1 MAVNTWY
8 PKTNMPVGQNGLAA
22 FAVDGKGYA
31 VGGIQGDYKD
41 CQEYDPDTNAWTAKT
56 DMPVGQNYLAAFAI
70 DGKGYAVGGNVGT
83 KKNCQEYVAVVTTV
97 SGTLKDTTGTLVG
110 AGETVYA
117 VAKWGYPQFFTDDTD
132 ASGEFSI
139 DIDGAADDTDED
151 KIAVFC
157 WPSASDE
164 NGDIQVNV

>member
-1 MAVNTWY
+1 MDSEDRHASW
-8 PKTNMPVGQNGLAA
+8 VGQ
-22 FAVDGKGYA
+22 YS
-31 VGGIQGDYKD
+31 
-41 CQEYDPDTNAWTAKT
+41 
-56 DMPVGQNYLAAFAI
+56 LAAFAI
-70 DGKGYAVGGNVGT
+70 DGKGYAVGGSQGDY
-83 KKNCQEYVAVVTTV
+83 KDCQEYVAVVTTV